1 MTLIQ
6 EITNEAKQKHT
17 LILPSGKT
25 MTMIM
30 EFSALQTGW
39 FVSFTYETFTLNKMR
54 LVCNPNVLHQ
64 YKNLLPFG
72 IGIFVDQNQEPMFQ
86 DDFASKRAK
95 LYLLT
100 EEETQDYEDFLS
112 G

>member
-17 LILPSGKT
+17 IILPNGKS
-25 MTMIM
+25 MVMIL
-30 EFSALQTGW
+30 EFFPLQTGW
-39 FVSFTYETFTLNKMR
+39 FVSFTYENFVINKMR
-54 LVCNPNVLHQ
+54 VVTNPNILHQ
-64 YKNLLPFG
+64 FKNLIPFG
-72 IGIFVDQNQEPMFQ
+72 IGIYVSENQEALFQ
-86 DDFASKRAK
+86 DDFSTKRAK

-100 EEETQDYEDFLS
+100 EEETQEYEDYLS